1 MKDVKC
7 TRGVY
12 IHRSKDHRIA
22 LKRAESGRNVER
34 KNRIVKVDSSF
45 RFCFP
50 WQPSSVIPLLHCLS
64 PLTKR
69 AWHSQPLLR
78 RDRDRL
84 AQTNHSDLQMNVS
97 FHSFP
102 FLSIVFLELRIIE
115 LVKVYQIYW
124 RSLGYLCNDRTC
136 PPVWNSS
143 STSKETINIFCRIC
157 TVTIACMTLQTVLIL
172 SIIKYS
178 GFLWLGEFYI

>member
-1 MKDVKC
+1 MDGMS
-7 TRGVY
+7 RG
-12 IHRSKDHRIA
+12 
-22 LKRAESGRNVER
+22 

-124 RSLGYLCNDRTC
+124 RWLGYLCNDRTC

-157 TVTIACMTLQTVLIL
+157 TVTVACMTLQKIFDFKHNKIFRFLVVGWVLHL
-172 SIIKYS
+172 
-178 GFLWLGEFYI
+178 GFLFAVKG